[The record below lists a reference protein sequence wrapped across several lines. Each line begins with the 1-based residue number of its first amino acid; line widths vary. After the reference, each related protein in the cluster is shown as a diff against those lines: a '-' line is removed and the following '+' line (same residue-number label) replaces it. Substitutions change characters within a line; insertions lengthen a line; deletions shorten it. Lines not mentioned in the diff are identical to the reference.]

1 MIAMKRVV
9 LALLATALLPLSCGY
24 HLAGTGNFLPEYIK
38 RMGVPTF
45 TNLTP
50 RYELDQK
57 LTTAV
62 INELTS
68 RTRYEIVP
76 DSTGVDAVLAVSIN
90 SYQDYPVSY
99 GRESRSRQY
108 EIRIGA
114 SITLKD
120 MTANTVIYS
129 NPGFISPPYQYEIP
143 EGGADVFQKQT
154 EALNLATQDFARR
167 LVSTILEGF

>member
-1 MIAMKRVV
+1 MKRSGV
-9 LALLATALLPLSCGY
+9 LAIAILLLEAACGY
-24 HLAGTGNFLPEYIK
+24 HLAGTGNYLPLYIK
-38 RMGVPTF
+38 KLGVPTF
-45 TNLTP
+45 TNYTP

-68 RTRYEIVP
+68 RTRYEIIP
-76 DSTGVDAVLAVSIN
+76 DSTGVDAVLTVTIN
-90 SYQDYPVSY
+90 SYQDYPVVF

-114 SITLKD
+114 SIQLKD
-120 MTANTVIYS
+120 LTTNELIYS
-129 NPGFISPPYQYEIP
+129 NPSFLSPPYQYEIP

-154 EALNLATQDFARR
+154 EALNFATQDFARR